1 MNKYIK
7 ALFDFVLIFCS
18 VLIAVS
24 LSRALY
30 NKQTDINNTQPAIQ
44 TDIVSV
50 RGCDIIQLVQDDKL
64 ITAFPAPDQPK
75 SCKVQQQPER
85 KKK

>member
-1 MNKYIK
+1 MRIK
-7 ALFDFVLIFCS
+7 EWMAVLLLVLGICVNIVYVGFIFYRTGLAQ
-18 VLIAVS
+18 VT
-24 LSRALY
+24 
-30 NKQTDINNTQPAIQ
+30 QTAIQ
-44 TDIVSV
+44 TDIVSI

-75 SCKVQQQPER
+75 SCKVQNQPER

>member
-1 MNKYIK
+1 MWKVI
-7 ALFDFVLIFCS
+7 ALC
-18 VLIAVS
+18 
-24 LSRALY
+24 LSTFPSMLLAYYLGES
-30 NKQTDINNTQPAIQ
+30 KHILTTQPAIQ

-75 SCKVQQQPER
+75 SCKVQQPKAEG